1 MIENLDIYNFKEDDQ
16 QEDSEII
23 SDLKNS
29 EQKKINSKHFYDEKG
44 SKLFDMI
51 SELEEYYPTR
61 TEIEI
66 IESQKFSFKNNL
78 PSNASIIEFGSGS
91 NKKIKKLLNVL
102 NNPKEYISI
111 DISYDFLLVNA
122 KEIAKKYPKLNVKAI
137 CADLYQLG
145 SMSKIING
153 NSQKIGFFPGST
165 IGNFSENDAQK
176 LLIRFK
182 KILGKDSFLIIG
194 VDLRKDKKIMEQAYN
209 DSKGIT
215 AKFNKN
221 ILNGINNKIGS
232 KFDVKNFEH
241 KAYFNEKKKR
251 IEMHLISRQNQSI
264 SLKDYNLKIQKGES
278 IHTENSH
285 KYSAEEFEQL
295 AVLSGYKK
303 IDFLTDQKK
312 YFGIFFLKVIDH

>member
-1 MIENLDIYNFKEDDQ
+1 MIENLDIYNFKEDEHED
-16 QEDSEII
+16 DSEII

-29 EQKKINSKHFYDEKG
+29 DQKRINSKHFYDKKG

-51 SELEEYYPTR
+51 SELKEYYPTR

-66 IESQKFSFKNNL
+66 IENQKYSFRKKL

-91 NKKIKKLLNVL
+91 NKKIKKLLNAL

-111 DISYDFLLVNA
+111 DISYDFLIVNA
-122 KEIAKKYPKLNVKAI
+122 KEIAKKFPKVNVKAI
-137 CADLYQLG
+137 CADLYQLE
-145 SMSKIING
+145 SINKIIND

-165 IGNFSENDAQK
+165 IGNFSQNDAKK
-176 LLIRFK
+176 LLIGFK
-182 KILGKDSFLIIG
+182 KILGKNSFLIIG
-194 VDLRKDKKIMEQAYN
+194 VDLRKDKKVMEKAYN

-221 ILNGINNKIGS
+221 ILKVINKKIGS
-232 KFDVKNFEH
+232 KFNINNFEH

-251 IEMHLISRQNQSI
+251 IEMHLVSRENQNI
-264 SLKDYNLKIQKGES
+264 SLKDHDLKIRKGES

-285 KYSAEEFEQL
+285 KYSAAEFEKL
-295 AVLSGYKK
+295 VISAGYKK
-303 IDFLTDQKK
+303 IDFLTDKK
-312 YFGIFFLKVIDH
+312 NYFGVFFLKVVDN

>member
-1 MIENLDIYNFKEDDQ
+1 MIENLNIYNFREDDQ
-16 QEDSEII
+16 EDDNEII

-51 SELEEYYPTR
+51 SELKEYYPTR

-66 IESQKFSFKNNL
+66 IENQKYSFKNNL

-91 NKKIKKLLNVL
+91 NKKIKKLLDAL
-102 NNPKEYISI
+102 DKPKEYISI
-111 DISYDFLLVNA
+111 DISYDFLILNA
-122 KEIAKKYPKLNVKAI
+122 KEIAKKFPKINVKAI

-145 SMSKIING
+145 SISKIIND

-165 IGNFSENDAQK
+165 IGNFSENDAK
-176 LLIRFK
+176 ELLIGFK

-194 VDLRKDKKIMEQAYN
+194 VDLRKDKKIMEKAYN

-232 KFDVKNFEH
+232 KFNVKNFKH

-251 IEMHLISRQNQSI
+251 IEMHLISMQNQNI
-264 SLKDYNLKIQKGES
+264 SLKDYDLKILKGES

-285 KYSAEEFEQL
+285 KYTSDEFEKL
-295 AVLSGYKK
+295 AVSSGYKK
-303 IDFLTDQKK
+303 IDFLTDKKK
-312 YFGIFFLKVIDH
+312 YFGIFFLKVVDN

>member
-1 MIENLDIYNFKEDDQ
+1 
-16 QEDSEII
+16 
-23 SDLKNS
+23 
-29 EQKKINSKHFYDEKG
+29 
-44 SKLFDMI
+44 MI

-102 NNPKEYISI
+102 NKPKEYISI
-111 DISYDFLLVNA
+111 HISYDFLLVNA

>member
-1 MIENLDIYNFKEDDQ
+1 
-16 QEDSEII
+16 
-23 SDLKNS
+23 
-29 EQKKINSKHFYDEKG
+29 
-44 SKLFDMI
+44 MI
-51 SELEEYYPTR
+51 SELKEYYPTR

-66 IESQKFSFKNNL
+66 IENQKYSFKNNL

-91 NKKIKKLLNVL
+91 NKKIKKLLNAL

-137 CADLYQLG
+137 CADLYQFR
-145 SMSKIING
+145 SISKIING

-165 IGNFSENDAQK
+165 IGNFSENDAKK
-176 LLIRFK
+176 LLIGFK

-194 VDLRKDKKIMEQAYN
+194 VDLRKDKKIMEKAYN

-232 KFDVKNFEH
+232 KFNINNFEH
-241 KAYFNEKKKR
+241 RAYFNEKKKR
-251 IEMHLISRQNQSI
+251 IEMHLISRENQNI
-264 SLKDYNLKIQKGES
+264 LIKDHDLKIQKGES

-285 KYSAEEFEQL
+285 KYTVDEFEKL
-295 AVLSGYKK
+295 AVSSGYQKV
-303 IDFLTDQKK
+303 DFLTDKKK
-312 YFGIFFLKVIDH
+312 YFGIFFLKVKDN

>member
-16 QEDSEII
+16 EEDCEII
-23 SDLKNS
+23 SDLKNL

-51 SELEEYYPTR
+51 SELKEYYPTR

-66 IESQKFSFKNNL
+66 IESQKYSFKNNL

-91 NKKIKKLLNVL
+91 NKKIKKLLNAL

-111 DISYDFLLVNA
+111 DISYDFLLDNA
-122 KEIAKKYPKLNVKAI
+122 KEIAKKYPNLSVKAI
-137 CADLYQLG
+137 CADLYQFG
-145 SMSKIING
+145 SISKIVNG
-153 NSQKIGFFPGST
+153 NSHRIGFFPGST
-165 IGNFSENDAQK
+165 IGNFSENDAKK
-176 LLIRFK
+176 LLIGFK
-182 KILGKDSFLIIG
+182 KILGTDSFLIIG

-232 KFDVKNFEH
+232 KFDVRNFEH
-241 KAYFNEKKKR
+241 KAYFNEEKKR
-251 IEMHLISRQNQSI
+251 IEMHLISRQNQNI
-264 SLKDYNLKIQKGES
+264 SLKDYDLKIQKGES

-285 KYSAEEFEQL
+285 KYTAEEFEKL
-295 AVLSGYKK
+295 ALSSGYKK
-303 IDFLTDQKK
+303 VDFLTDQKK
-312 YFGIFFLKVIDH
+312 YFGIFFLKVIDN

>member
-16 QEDSEII
+16 EEDCEII
-23 SDLKNS
+23 SDLKNL

-51 SELEEYYPTR
+51 SELKEYYPTR

-66 IESQKFSFKNNL
+66 IESQKYSFKNNL

-91 NKKIKKLLNVL
+91 NKKIKKLLNAL

-111 DISYDFLLVNA
+111 DISYDFLLDNA
-122 KEIAKKYPKLNVKAI
+122 KEIAKKYPNLSVKAI
-137 CADLYQLG
+137 CADLYQFG
-145 SMSKIING
+145 SISKIVNG
-153 NSQKIGFFPGST
+153 NSHRIGFFPGST
-165 IGNFSENDAQK
+165 IGNFSENDAKK
-176 LLIRFK
+176 LLIGFK
-182 KILGKDSFLIIG
+182 KILGTDSFLIIG

-232 KFDVKNFEH
+232 KFDVRNFEH
-241 KAYFNEKKKR
+241 KAYFNEEKKR
-251 IEMHLISRQNQSI
+251 IEMHLISRQNQNI
-264 SLKDYNLKIQKGES
+264 SLKDYDLKIQKGES

-285 KYSAEEFEQL
+285 KYTAEEFEEL
-295 AVLSGYKK
+295 TVSSGYKK

-312 YFGIFFLKVIDH
+312 YFGIFFLKVIDN

>member
-1 MIENLDIYNFKEDDQ
+1 MIENLNIYNFREDDQ
-16 QEDSEII
+16 EDDNEII

-51 SELEEYYPTR
+51 SELKEYYPTR
-61 TEIEI
+61 AEIEI
-66 IESQKFSFKNNL
+66 IESQKYTFKNNL

-91 NKKIKKLLNVL
+91 NKKIKKLLNAL

-122 KEIAKKYPKLNVKAI
+122 KEIAKKYPKLSVKAI

-145 SMSKIING
+145 SIRKIIND

-165 IGNFSENDAQK
+165 IGNFSENDAKK
-176 LLIRFK
+176 LLIGFK

-194 VDLRKDKKIMEQAYN
+194 VDLRKDKKIMEKAYN

-221 ILNGINNKIGS
+221 ILNGINNKVGS
-232 KFDVKNFEH
+232 KFNVKNFKH

-251 IEMHLISRQNQSI
+251 IEMHLISIQNQNI
-264 SLKDYNLKIQKGES
+264 SLKDYDLKILKGES

-285 KYSAEEFEQL
+285 KYTSDEFEKL
-295 AVLSGYKK
+295 ALSSGYKK

-312 YFGIFFLKVIDH
+312 YFGIFFLKVIDN

>member
-1 MIENLDIYNFKEDDQ
+1 MIENLDVYNFKEHDQ
-16 QEDSEII
+16 EEDSEII

-51 SELEEYYPTR
+51 SELKEYYPTR

-66 IESQKFSFKNNL
+66 IESQKISFRNKL

-91 NKKIKKLLNVL
+91 NKKIKKLLNAL
-102 NNPKEYISI
+102 NKPKEYISI
-111 DISYDFLLVNA
+111 DISYDFLLDNA
-122 KEIAKKYPKLNVKAI
+122 KEIAKKYPKINVKAI
-137 CADLYQLG
+137 CADLYQLK
-145 SMSKIING
+145 SISKIVNN

-165 IGNFSENDAQK
+165 IGNFSENDAKK
-176 LLIRFK
+176 LLLGFK
-182 KILGKDSFLIIG
+182 KILGKGNFLIIG
-194 VDLRKDKKIMEQAYN
+194 VDLRKDRKIMEQAYN

-232 KFDVKNFEH
+232 KFDVNNFEH

-251 IEMHLISRQNQSI
+251 IEMHLISRENQNI
-264 SLKDYNLKIQKGES
+264 LLKDYDLKIQKGES

-285 KYSAEEFEQL
+285 KYTSEEFEKL
-295 AVLSGYKK
+295 AVSSGYKK
-303 IDFLTDQKK
+303 VDFLTDQKK
-312 YFGIFFLKVIDH
+312 YFGVFFLKVIGN

>member
-1 MIENLDIYNFKEDDQ
+1 MIENLDVYNFKEHDQ
-16 QEDSEII
+16 EEDSEII

-51 SELEEYYPTR
+51 SELKEYYPTR

-66 IESQKFSFKNNL
+66 IESQKISFRNKL

-91 NKKIKKLLNVL
+91 NKKIKKLLNAL

-111 DISYDFLLVNA
+111 DISYDFLLDNA
-122 KEIAKKYPKLNVKAI
+122 KEIAKKYPKINVKAI
-137 CADLYQLG
+137 CADLYQLK
-145 SMSKIING
+145 SISKIVNN

-165 IGNFSENDAQK
+165 IGNFSENDAKK
-176 LLIRFK
+176 LLLGFK
-182 KILGKDSFLIIG
+182 KILGKGNFLIIG
-194 VDLRKDKKIMEQAYN
+194 VDLRKDRKIMEQAYN

-232 KFDVKNFEH
+232 KFDVNNFEH

-251 IEMHLISRQNQSI
+251 IEMHLISRENQNI
-264 SLKDYNLKIQKGES
+264 LLKDYDLKIQKGES

-285 KYSAEEFEQL
+285 KYTSEEFEKL
-295 AVLSGYKK
+295 AVSSGYKK
-303 IDFLTDQKK
+303 VDFLTDQKK
-312 YFGIFFLKVIDH
+312 YFGVFFLKVIGN

>member
-1 MIENLDIYNFKEDDQ
+1 MIENLNIYNFREDDQ
-16 QEDSEII
+16 EDDKEII

-44 SKLFDMI
+44 SQLFDMI
-51 SELEEYYPTR
+51 SELKEYYPTR
-61 TEIEI
+61 AEIEI
-66 IESQKFSFKNNL
+66 IENQKYSFKNKL

-91 NKKIKKLLNVL
+91 NKKIKKLLNAL

-137 CADLYQLG
+137 CADLYQLE
-145 SMSKIING
+145 SIRKIINN

-165 IGNFSENDAQK
+165 IGNFSENDAKK
-176 LLIRFK
+176 LLKGFK
-182 KILGKDSFLIIG
+182 RILGKESFLIIG
-194 VDLRKDKKIMEQAYN
+194 VDLRKDKKIMEKAYN

-221 ILNGINNKIGS
+221 ILIGINNKIGS
-232 KFDVKNFEH
+232 KFNVKNFKH

-251 IEMHLISRQNQSI
+251 IEMHLISMQNQNVL
-264 SLKDYNLKIQKGES
+264 LKDYNLKILKGES

-285 KYSAEEFEQL
+285 KYTSFEFEKL
-295 AVLSGYKK
+295 ALSSGYKK
-303 IDFLTDQKK
+303 IDFLTDQKN
-312 YFGIFFLKVIDH
+312 YFGIFFLQVIDN

>member
-1 MIENLDIYNFKEDDQ
+1 MIENLNIYNFREDDQ
-16 QEDSEII
+16 EDDKEII

-51 SELEEYYPTR
+51 SELKEYYPTR

-66 IESQKFSFKNNL
+66 IENQKYSFKNNL

-91 NKKIKKLLNVL
+91 NKKIKKLLDAL
-102 NNPKEYISI
+102 DKPKEYISI
-111 DISYDFLLVNA
+111 DISYDFLILNA
-122 KEIAKKYPKLNVKAI
+122 KEIAKKFPKINVKAI
-137 CADLYQLG
+137 CADLYQLE
-145 SMSKIING
+145 SISKIIKD

-165 IGNFSENDAQK
+165 IGNFSENDAKK
-176 LLIRFK
+176 LLIGFK

-194 VDLRKDKKIMEQAYN
+194 VDLRKDKKIMEKAYN

-232 KFDVKNFEH
+232 KFNVKNFKH

-251 IEMHLISRQNQSI
+251 IEMHLISMQNQNI
-264 SLKDYNLKIQKGES
+264 SLKNYDLKILKGES

-285 KYSAEEFEQL
+285 KYSSDEFEKL
-295 AVLSGYKK
+295 AVSSGYKK
-303 IDFLTDQKK
+303 IDFLTDKKK
-312 YFGIFFLKVIDH
+312 YFGIFFLKVVDN

>member
-1 MIENLDIYNFKEDDQ
+1 MIENLDVYNFKEDDQ
-16 QEDSEII
+16 KEDSEII

-51 SELEEYYPTR
+51 SELKEYYPTR

-66 IESQKFSFKNNL
+66 IESQKISFRNKL

-91 NKKIKKLLNVL
+91 NKKIKKLLNAL
-102 NNPKEYISI
+102 NKPKEYISI
-111 DISYDFLLVNA
+111 DISYDFLLDNA
-122 KEIAKKYPKLNVKAI
+122 KEIAKKYPKINVKAI

-145 SMSKIING
+145 SISKIVNK

-165 IGNFSENDAQK
+165 IGNFSENDAKK
-176 LLIRFK
+176 LLLGFK
-182 KILGKDSFLIIG
+182 KILGKGNFLIIG

-232 KFDVKNFEH
+232 KFDVNNFEH

-251 IEMHLISRQNQSI
+251 IEMHLISRQNQNI
-264 SLKDYNLKIQKGES
+264 LLKDYDLKIQKGES

-285 KYSAEEFEQL
+285 KYTSEEFEKL
-295 AVLSGYKK
+295 AVSSGYKK
-303 IDFLTDQKK
+303 VDFLTDQKK
-312 YFGIFFLKVIDH
+312 YFGVFFLKVIGN

>member
-1 MIENLDIYNFKEDDQ
+1 MIENLNIYNFREDDQ
-16 QEDSEII
+16 EDDNEII

-44 SKLFDMI
+44 SKLFGMI
-51 SELEEYYPTR
+51 SELKEYYPTR
-61 TEIEI
+61 AEIEI
-66 IESQKFSFKNNL
+66 IESQKYTFKNNL

-91 NKKIKKLLNVL
+91 NKKIKKLLNAL

-122 KEIAKKYPKLNVKAI
+122 KEIAKKYPKLSVKAI

-145 SMSKIING
+145 SIRKIIND

-165 IGNFSENDAQK
+165 IGNFSENDAKK
-176 LLIRFK
+176 LLIGFK

-194 VDLRKDKKIMEQAYN
+194 VDLRKDKKIMEKAYN

-221 ILNGINNKIGS
+221 ILNGINNKVGS
-232 KFDVKNFEH
+232 KFNVKNFKH
-241 KAYFNEKKKR
+241 KAYFNEKKK
-251 IEMHLISRQNQSI
+251 N
-264 SLKDYNLKIQKGES
+264 
-278 IHTENSH
+278 
-285 KYSAEEFEQL
+285 
-295 AVLSGYKK
+295 
-303 IDFLTDQKK
+303 
-312 YFGIFFLKVIDH
+312 

>member
-1 MIENLDIYNFKEDDQ
+1 MIENLNIYNFREDDQ
-16 QEDSEII
+16 EDDNEII

-44 SKLFDMI
+44 SKLFGMI
-51 SELEEYYPTR
+51 SELKEYYPTR
-61 TEIEI
+61 AEIEI
-66 IESQKFSFKNNL
+66 IESQKYTFKNNL

-91 NKKIKKLLNVL
+91 NKKIKKLLNAL

-122 KEIAKKYPKLNVKAI
+122 KEIAKKYPKLSVKAI

-145 SMSKIING
+145 SIRKIIND

-165 IGNFSENDAQK
+165 IGNFSENDAKK
-176 LLIRFK
+176 LLIGFK

-194 VDLRKDKKIMEQAYN
+194 VDLRKDKKIMEKAYN

-221 ILNGINNKIGS
+221 ILNGINNKVGS
-232 KFDVKNFEH
+232 KFNVKNFKH

-251 IEMHLISRQNQSI
+251 IEMHLISIQNQNI
-264 SLKDYNLKIQKGES
+264 SLKDYDLKILKGES

-285 KYSAEEFEQL
+285 KYTSDEFEKL
-295 AVLSGYKK
+295 ALSSGYKK

-312 YFGIFFLKVIDH
+312 YFGIFFLKVIDN